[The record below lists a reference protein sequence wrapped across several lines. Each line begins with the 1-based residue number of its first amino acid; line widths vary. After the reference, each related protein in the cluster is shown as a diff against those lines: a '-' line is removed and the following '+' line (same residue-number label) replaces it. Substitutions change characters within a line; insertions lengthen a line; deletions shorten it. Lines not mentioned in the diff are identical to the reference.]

1 MPDENKFGITFGHV
15 DQKMEVVTSGQVVQK
30 IEADTSES
38 VGQKKQDALNH
49 ANKNIRH
56 GKEYDYYFTD
66 SDNDGITDVN
76 DVDDYNPDVGT
87 YGDVRKAEP
96 NQTRKSN
103 DYSSRDNQSKN
114 VRKKIVKNK
123 NDNEPEK
130 PNRSRNP
137 KRNKKPTVKCKTA
150 PEKAETNQIK
160 KKSKLSFEEKQPK
173 KKSAF
178 KVGGAITT
186 TGLAGREAV
195 RRYEQLDRFSDAE
208 ENSALQAAEV
218 GKETVAGVA
227 RKSSGKL
234 NHGLKNRTEQAASK
248 RLETKSVRLSH
259 RSRFEESLK
268 TNNTYQKPGG
278 VKKQF
283 QKIKLK
289 RAYNKKVYG
298 TYTTRMKK
306 GLRGVAKAVKQAVI
320 SGAKRVALYAVLI
333 AVIVLMMFGFISSSA
348 GMMANG
354 ISVVIATSYQTNDL
368 KVTEAEN
375 IYTRL
380 EADLRYAIENVEA
393 DRPGY
398 DEYRYYI
405 DDIYHD
411 PHMLIAYLTA
421 KYGDFTSG
429 QAKRELSR
437 VFDEQYRYNLIE
449 NIEKRTKTVTV
460 YTRDPDTGEM
470 TSERRK
476 KTYNWYILEVYL
488 DTSSLESVLLGRMNE
503 EETELYDTYM
513 ESKGNFQC
521 LPSPLRE
528 NWKGAVSS
536 MYGYRLDPF
545 NGVVEFHT
553 GIDIARPLG
562 TELVAVFD
570 GTVTE
575 TGYDSGYGN
584 YIVLEDKKRHTVLY
598 AHCQSVSVSRGDV
611 VETGQQ
617 VGTMGSTGNSTGSHL
632 HFEVRDA
639 DGNRLNPY
647 FYLSEE
653 IAAIP

>member
-1 MPDENKFGITFGHV
+1 MPDKKKSGR
-15 DQKMEVVTSGQVVQK
+15 TSGQVDQK
-30 IEADTSES
+30 IEVDALES
-38 VGQKKQDALNH
+38 AGKKKQDVLNPVDKH
-49 ANKNIRH
+49 IRH

-76 DVDDYNPDVGT
+76 DVDDYNPDVGI

-96 NQTRKSN
+96 DQTRKSN

-114 VRKKIVKNK
+114 VRKKIVKHK

-130 PNRSRNP
+130 INRSENQ
-137 KRNKKPTVKCKTA
+137 KRNKKSTAKSKNA
-150 PEKAETNQIK
+150 PEKAETNQVK

-173 KKSAF
+173 KKSDF
-178 KVGGAITT
+178 KMGGAITT

-218 GKETVAGVA
+218 GKETAEGVA

-234 NHGLKNRTEQAASK
+234 NHGLKNRTEQTASK
-248 RLETKSVRLSH
+248 RLEARSARLSH

-268 TNNTYQKPGG
+268 TNNTYQKSGG

-298 TYTTRMKK
+298 TYATRMKK
-306 GLRGVAKAVKQAVI
+306 GLKGAVKAVKQAVI
-320 SGAKRVALYAVLI
+320 SGAKRIGLYAVLI
-333 AVIVLMMFGFISSSA
+333 AALVLMMFGVISSSA

-354 ISVVIATSYQTNDL
+354 ISVVIATSYQANDL

-380 EADLRYAIENVEA
+380 EADLGYAIENVEE

-411 PHMLIAYLTA
+411 PHLLIAYLTA

-437 VFDEQYRYNLIE
+437 VFDEQYSYSLIE
-449 NIEKRTKTVTV
+449 SIEKRTKTVTV
-460 YTRDPDTGEM
+460 YIRDPVTGEL

-476 KTYNWYILEVYL
+476 KTYNWYVLKVYL
-488 DTSSLESVLLGRMNE
+488 DTSSLESVLLGRMDE
-503 EETELYDTYM
+503 EETELYETYM

-528 NWKGAVSS
+528 NWKDAISS

-545 NGVVEFHT
+545 DGLVEFHT

-575 TGYDSGYGN
+575 TGYDSDYGN
-584 YIVLEDKKRHTVLY
+584 YIVLEDEKGHRVLY
-598 AHCQSVSVSRGDV
+598 AHCQRVSVSRNDI

-617 VGTMGSTGNSTGSHL
+617 IATMGSTGNSTGSHL